1 MLHPR
6 MLRASPDG
14 CPRTCPDVHI
24 VSSPEPFPTPTA
36 DTTEANP
43 VAACFH
49 CGLPVP
55 RGLELSVVIDGN
67 DEPMC
72 CHGCKAVAQAIVD
85 SGNADFYRHRT
96 ETTPTGQALL
106 PDFIRQTR
114 VYDHPEIQKTFVRS
128 TGEHQQEAALILE
141 GIVCAACVWLNER
154 HIAQLP
160 GVLDVQV
167 NYATH
172 RARIRWDDTQI
183 QLSDILQ
190 AIHKIGYT
198 AHPYDPQQQQQAF
211 ERERRNQLMRIGVAG
226 VLGMQVMVLSI
237 ALYVG
242 DWSGMDAD
250 FRTFFRWTGLLL
262 TTPVLLYSG
271 APFFRGAWRDLRNRS
286 AGMDVPVA
294 LGILV
299 AFGGSLHAS
308 WTGQGAVY
316 YDSVVMFIFFLL
328 SSRYFELMARKRGAE
343 TLEQLSQAMP
353 AMATRIT
360 STKDAAQQDVI
371 PLTELQ
377 PGDTVLI
384 RPGET
389 VPADGTIIAGES
401 SVSEALLTGEST
413 PIDKARGARLIGGSI
428 NIESPL
434 HLQVEQ
440 AGLDTV
446 LAEIVRLLEQAQN
459 EKPAITR
466 LADRVASWFVGA
478 VLIIAASVGYYW
490 WQQAPD
496 SWLPVLVSVLV
507 VTCPCALSL
516 ATPTAISAA
525 TSTMLSHGLLTI
537 RNHSLE
543 TLARSTHIIFDK
555 TGTLTFGTP
564 VITRIQCLS
573 HLNELSVVA
582 IAAALEQ
589 QSEHP
594 AGKAIATSATGSIDG
609 KPVTASDFKNFPG
622 AGISA
627 RIDDTQWFI
636 GSPEFISTH
645 TNNDTLAADMEY
657 GTQVVLAD
665 ARQLHARFVLRD
677 TLRPEAAMVIKTL
690 KAAGKQVLLMSGD
703 NQAAAQQLG
712 SEAGIEN
719 VHAGMTPTDKLQR
732 VQALQQQGAVV
743 VMVGDGINDAP
754 VLAAADVS
762 IVMRDAAHIS
772 QASADMVLLSNNLNA
787 LSHGMRLARKTLG
800 IIKQNLSW
808 AAGYNLVALPAA
820 ALGFVAPWMAAI
832 GMSSSSL
839 LVVLNAL
846 RLTRSNK

>member
-1 MLHPR
+1 
-6 MLRASPDG
+6 
-14 CPRTCPDVHI
+14 
-24 VSSPEPFPTPTA
+24 VSSPEPLSTLKDGTTA
-36 DTTEANP
+36 TDPA
-43 VAACFH
+43 AACFH

-55 RGLELSVVIDGN
+55 RGLELNVAINGHDQ
-67 DEPMC
+67 PMC
-72 CHGCKAVAQAIVD
+72 CYGCQAVAQAIVD
-85 SGNADFYRHRT
+85 SGNTDFYRHRT
-96 ETTPTGQALL
+96 APSPTGQELL
-106 PDFIRQTR
+106 PDFIRQTQ
-114 VYDHPEIQKTFVRS
+114 VYDHPEIQKTFVRT
-128 TGEHQQEAALILE
+128 TGEHQREAALILE
-141 GIVCAACVWLNER
+141 GITCAACVWLNER
-154 HIAQLP
+154 HVAQLA

-172 RARIRWDDTQI
+172 RARVRWDDTRI
-183 QLSDILQ
+183 KLSDILQ
-190 AIHKIGYT
+190 AIHNIGYT
-198 AHPYDPQQQQQAF
+198 AHPYDPEQQQQAY
-211 ERERRNQLMRIGVAG
+211 ERERRSQLRRIGIAG

-242 DWSGMDAD
+242 DWSGMEAG
-250 FRTFFRWTGLLL
+250 FRTFFRWIGLFL

-271 APFFRGAWRDLRNRS
+271 APFFRGAWRDLCNRS
-286 AGMDVPVA
+286 VGMDVPVS

-308 WTGQGAVY
+308 WTGQGQVY

-328 SSRYFELMARKRGAE
+328 TSRYFELMARKHGAE

-360 STKDAAQQDVI
+360 RAGGAEQQNII

-384 RPGET
+384 KPGET
-389 VPADGTIIAGES
+389 VPADGTIRAGES
-401 SVSEALLTGEST
+401 SVSEALLSGEST
-413 PIDKARGARLIGGSI
+413 PIRKQQGAHLIGGSI
-428 NIESPL
+428 NMESPL
-434 HLQVEQ
+434 YLRVEQ
-440 AGLDTV
+440 VGLDTV
-446 LAEIVRLLEQAQN
+446 LAEIVRLLEQAQG

-466 LADRVASWFVGA
+466 LADRVASWFVGT
-478 VLIIAASVGYYW
+478 VLIVAAAVGYYW

-496 SWLPVLVSVLV
+496 SWLPILVSVLV

-525 TSTMLSHGLLTI
+525 TGTMLGHGLLVI

-543 TLARSTHIIFDK
+543 TLTHSSHVIFDK

-573 HLNELSVVA
+573 HLDESTVLA

-594 AGKAIATSATGSIDG
+594 AGKAIITAAVSS
-609 KPVTASDFKNFPG
+609 KPVIASNFRNFPG

-627 RIDDTQWFI
+627 QIDDRQWFI
-636 GSPEFISTH
+636 GNAGFIAAH
-645 TNNDTLAADMEY
+645 TDADSKSLPADTGF

-665 ARQLHARFVLRD
+665 AHQLHACFLLQD
-677 TLRPEAAMVIKTL
+677 TIRPEAPAVIKAL
-690 KAAGKQVLLMSGD
+690 RDAGKQVLLMSGD
-703 NQAAAQQLG
+703 NPAAAQQLA
-712 SEAGIEN
+712 SEAGIED
-719 VHAGMTPTDKLQR
+719 VRAGMTPADKLQQ
-732 VQALQQQGAVV
+732 VQALQQQGAMV

-754 VLAAADVS
+754 VLAAADIS

-772 QASADMVLLSNNLNA
+772 QASADMVLLSNKLDALNKGIL
-787 LSHGMRLARKTLG
+787 LSRKTLG

-808 AAGYNLVALPAA
+808 AVAYNLVALPAA

-846 RLTRSNK
+846 RLTRSK

>member
-1 MLHPR
+1 MS
-6 MLRASPDG
+6 SPD
-14 CPRTCPDVHI
+14 PAI
-24 VSSPEPFPTPTA
+24 NLTPA
-36 DTTEANP
+36 DNNP
-43 VAACFH
+43 QTACFH
-49 CGLPVP
+49 CGQPVP
-55 RGLELSVVIDGN
+55 NGLALSVKIQGH

-72 CHGCKAVAQAIVD
+72 CYGCQAVAQAIVD
-85 SGNADFYRHRT
+85 SGNEDFYRHRT
-96 ETTPTGQALL
+96 ETPATGQALL
-106 PDFIRQTR
+106 PDFIRQSQ
-114 VYDHPEIQKTFVRS
+114 VYDHPDIQKTFVRAA
-128 TGEHQQEAALILE
+128 GEHQREAALILE

-154 HIAQLP
+154 HVAQLP

-172 RARIRWDDTQI
+172 RARIRWDETQI

-190 AIHKIGYT
+190 AIHRIGYT

-211 ERERRNQLMRIGVAG
+211 ERERRNQLRRIGIAG
-226 VLGMQVMVLSI
+226 VFGMQVMVLSV
-237 ALYVG
+237 ALYIG
-242 DWSGMDAD
+242 DWSGMEDN
-250 FRTFFRWTGLLL
+250 FRSFFRWVGLLL

-286 AGMDVPVA
+286 VGMDVPVT

-299 AFGGSLHAS
+299 AFTGSVHAS
-308 WTGQGAVY
+308 WTGRGDVY

-328 SSRYFELMARKRGAE
+328 TSRHFELMARKRGAE

-360 STKDAAQQDVI
+360 SSADGEQHDII

-377 PGDTVLI
+377 AGDAVLI
-384 RPGET
+384 KPGES
-389 VPADGTIIAGES
+389 VPADGTITAGES

-413 PIDKARGARLIGGSI
+413 PLRKRPGEQLIGGSI

-440 AGLDTV
+440 VGLDTV
-446 LAEIVRLLEQAQN
+446 LAEIMRLLEQAQG

-466 LADRVASWFVGA
+466 LADRVASWFVSI
-478 VLIIAASVGYYW
+478 VLLIAAVVGYYW
-490 WQQAPD
+490 WQQSPD
-496 SWLPVLVSVLV
+496 NWLPILVSLLV

-525 TSTMLSHGLLTI
+525 TGTMLGHGLLTV

-543 TLARSTHIIFDK
+543 TLAQCTHIVFDK

-564 VITRIQCLS
+564 AVSRIQCLS
-573 HLNELSVVA
+573 HLDERTVLA
-582 IAAALEQ
+582 TAAALEQ

-594 AGKAIATSATGSIDG
+594 VGKAIVSAASSGRVISATD
-609 KPVTASDFKNFPG
+609 TRNHPG

-627 RIDDTQWFI
+627 CIDNTQWYIGHADFI
-636 GSPEFISTH
+636 TEHTGADCDGLRDSPEGGS
-645 TNNDTLAADMEY
+645 
-657 GTQVVLAD
+657 QVILAD
-665 ARQLHARFVLRD
+665 SRQVHARFLLND
-677 TLRPEAAMVIKTL
+677 TLRPEAAAVIRKL
-690 KAAGKQVLLMSGD
+690 QDMGKQVILLSGD
-703 NQAAAQQLG
+703 TPAAAQQL
-712 SEAGIEN
+712 AAVTGIEDIRG
-719 VHAGMTPTDKLQR
+719 GMTPADKLQQ

-743 VMVGDGINDAP
+743 VMIGDGINDAP

-762 IVMRDAAHIS
+762 VVMREAAHIS
-772 QASADMVLLSNNLNA
+772 QASADMVLLSSNLGA
-787 LSHGMRLARKTLG
+787 LTNGLLLARKTLRV
-800 IIKQNLSW
+800 IKQNLAW

-846 RLTRSNK
+846 RLTRNK

>member
-1 MLHPR
+1 
-6 MLRASPDG
+6 
-14 CPRTCPDVHI
+14 
-24 VSSPEPFPTPTA
+24 
-36 DTTEANP
+36 
-43 VAACFH
+43 
-49 CGLPVP
+49 
-55 RGLELSVVIDGN
+55 
-67 DEPMC
+67 
-72 CHGCKAVAQAIVD
+72 
-85 SGNADFYRHRT
+85 
-96 ETTPTGQALL
+96 
-106 PDFIRQTR
+106 
-114 VYDHPEIQKTFVRS
+114 TFVR
-128 TGEHQQEAALILE
+128 TAGEHQREAALILE
-141 GIVCAACVWLNER
+141 GITCAACVWLNER
-154 HIAQLP
+154 HVAQLP

-172 RARIRWDDTQI
+172 RARVRWDDTRI
-183 QLSDILQ
+183 KLSDILQ
-190 AIHKIGYT
+190 AIHNIGYT

-211 ERERRNQLMRIGVAG
+211 ERERRNQLRRIGIAG

-237 ALYVG
+237 ALYIG
-242 DWSGMDAD
+242 DWSGMEAG
-250 FRTFFRWTGLLL
+250 FRTFFRWIGLLL

-308 WTGQGAVY
+308 WTGQGQVY

-328 SSRYFELMARKRGAE
+328 TSRFFELMARKRGAE
-343 TLEQLSQAMP
+343 ALEQLSQAMP

-360 STKDAAQQDVI
+360 LTGNAEQQDVI

-384 RPGET
+384 KPGET
-389 VPADGTIIAGES
+389 VPADGTIITGES
-401 SVSEALLTGEST
+401 SVSEALLSGEST
-413 PIDKARGARLIGGSI
+413 PISKEQGAHLIGGSI
-428 NIESPL
+428 NMESPL
-434 HLQVEQ
+434 YLRVEQ
-440 AGLDTV
+440 VGLDTI
-446 LAEIVRLLEQAQN
+446 LAEILRLLEQAQN
-459 EKPAITR
+459 EKPAITL
-466 LADRVASWFVGA
+466 LADRVASWFVGT
-478 VLIIAASVGYYW
+478 VLVVAAAVGYYW

-496 SWLPVLVSVLV
+496 SWLPVLVAVLV

-525 TSTMLSHGLLTI
+525 TGTMLGYGLLII

-543 TLARSTHIIFDK
+543 TLANSSHVIFDK

-564 VITRIQCLS
+564 VITRTQCLS
-573 HLNELSVVA
+573 HLDERTVLA

-594 AGKAIATSATGSIDG
+594 AGKAIVTAAASS
-609 KPVTASDFKNFPG
+609 KPVTASDYRNFPG

-627 RIDDTQWFI
+627 QIDDRRWFI
-636 GSPEFISTH
+636 GNAKFIAAH
-645 TNNDTLAADMEY
+645 TNADSECLPDDIGF

-665 ARQLHARFVLRD
+665 AHQLHARFLLQD
-677 TLRPEAAMVIKTL
+677 TIRPEAPAVIKVL
-690 KAAGKQVLLMSGD
+690 QDAGKQVLLMSGD
-703 NQAAAQQLG
+703 NSAAAQQLA
-712 SEAGIEN
+712 SEAGIDE
-719 VHAGMTPTDKLQR
+719 VRAGMTPVDKLQQ

-772 QASADMVLLSNNLNA
+772 QASADMVLLSNNLAA
-787 LSHGMRLARKTLG
+787 LPRGILLARKTRG

-808 AAGYNLVALPAA
+808 AVGYNLVALPAA

-846 RLTRSNK
+846 RLTRSK

>member
-1 MLHPR
+1 MLCATTAGTRFPTKTS
-6 MLRASPDG
+6 LSLINSK
-14 CPRTCPDVHI
+14 V
-24 VSSPEPFPTPTA
+24 PEPEPLPAPTPATA
-36 DTTEANP
+36 DTDP
-43 VAACFH
+43 VTACFH

-55 RGLELSVVIDGN
+55 HGLDLTTAINGR
-67 DEPMC
+67 DEPVC
-72 CHGCKAVAQAIVD
+72 CYGCQAVAQAIVD
-85 SGNADFYRHRT
+85 SGNVDFYRHRT
-96 ETTPTGQALL
+96 APSPTGQQLL
-106 PDFIRQTR
+106 PDFIRQTQ
-114 VYDHPEIQKTFVRS
+114 VYDHPEIQKTFVREA
-128 TGEHQQEAALILE
+128 GEHQREAALIME

-154 HIAQLP
+154 HVAQLP

-172 RARIRWDDTQI
+172 RARIRWDDRQI

-190 AIHKIGYT
+190 AIHHIGYT
-198 AHPYDPQQQQQAF
+198 AHPYDPQRQQQTY
-211 ERERRNQLMRIGVAG
+211 ERERRNQLRRIGIAG

-237 ALYVG
+237 ALYAG
-242 DWSGMDAD
+242 DWSGMEAG
-250 FRTFFRWTGLLL
+250 FRTFFRWIGLLL

-286 AGMDVPVA
+286 VGMDVPVA

-299 AFGGSLHAS
+299 AFGGSVQATL
-308 WTGQGAVY
+308 TGQGEVY
-316 YDSVVMFIFFLL
+316 FDSVVMFIFFLL
-328 SSRYFELMARKRGAE
+328 SSRFFELMARKRGAE
-343 TLEQLSQAMP
+343 TLEQLSHALP

-360 STKDAAQQDVI
+360 MTEDGEQQDII
-371 PLTELQ
+371 PLTDLQ
-377 PGDTVLI
+377 AGDTVLI

-389 VPADGTIIAGES
+389 VPADGTIMAGES

-413 PIDKARGARLIGGSI
+413 PTGKGTGERLIGGSI
-428 NIESPL
+428 NNESPL
-434 HLQVEQ
+434 TLHVEQ
-440 AGLDTV
+440 VGLDTV

-466 LADRVASWFVGA
+466 VADRVAAWFVGA
-478 VLIIAASVGYYW
+478 VLIVAAAVGAYW

-496 SWLPVLVSVLV
+496 SWLPILVAVLV

-525 TSTMLSHGLLTI
+525 TGTMLARGLLTI
-537 RNHSLE
+537 RSHSLE

-564 VITRIQCLS
+564 VISRIQCLS
-573 HLNELSVVA
+573 HLDERTVLA

-594 AGKAIATSATGSIDG
+594 AGKAI
-609 KPVTASDFKNFPG
+609 VTAAAGSKSLTAHDFKNHPG

-627 RIDDTQWFI
+627 RIEERQWFI
-636 GSPEFISTH
+636 GNPEFIAAH
-645 TNNDTLAADMEY
+645 TDIDSETLSDKIGY
-657 GTQVVLAD
+657 GTEVVLAD
-665 ARQLHARFVLRD
+665 TRQPHARFLLND
-677 TLRPEAAMVIKTL
+677 TIRPEAPAVIKALQT
-690 KAAGKQVLLMSGD
+690 AGKQVVLMSGD
-703 NQAAAQQLG
+703 NLAAAQQLAG
-712 SEAGIEN
+712 EAGIED
-719 VHAGMTPTDKLQR
+719 VRAGMTPADKLQQ
-732 VQALQQQGAVV
+732 VQALQQEGAVV

-772 QASADMVLLSNNLNA
+772 QASADMVLLSNNLEA
-787 LSHGMRLARKTLG
+787 LTSGILLARKTLG

-808 AAGYNLVALPAA
+808 AVGYNLVALPAA
-820 ALGFVAPWMAAI
+820 AMGFVAPWMAAI

-846 RLTRSNK
+846 RLTRSK